1 MSPIP
6 NKSSAFSKILL
17 VEDNPD
23 DVTLTLRALKK
34 NAISN
39 PVVVANDGEQA
50 LDWLFCRGAYSER
63 DPADQ
68 PSIVLLDVKLP
79 RIDGHEVL
87 RAIRANA
94 QTRLLRVVMLTT
106 SREEQDVI
114 ESYSLGANSYIR
126 KPVDFDE
133 FIRVVGQIGLY
144 WLLMNEPPPT
154 PSS

>member
-6 NKSSAFSKILL
+6 EQLPQSAAILL

-23 DVTLTLRALKK
+23 DVALTLRALKK

-39 PVVVANDGEQA
+39 HVVVASDGQEA
-50 LDWLFCRGAYSER
+50 LDWLFCSGAHQAR
-63 DPADQ
+63 DPSEQ
-68 PSIVLLDVKLP
+68 PAIVLLDVKLP

-87 RAIRANA
+87 RAIRNDER
-94 QTRLLRVVMLTT
+94 TRLLRVVMLTT
-106 SREEQDVI
+106 SREEQDVL
-114 ESYSLGANSYIR
+114 ESYRLGANSYIR

-144 WLLMNEPPPT
+144 WLLVNEPPPRGA
-154 PSS
+154 